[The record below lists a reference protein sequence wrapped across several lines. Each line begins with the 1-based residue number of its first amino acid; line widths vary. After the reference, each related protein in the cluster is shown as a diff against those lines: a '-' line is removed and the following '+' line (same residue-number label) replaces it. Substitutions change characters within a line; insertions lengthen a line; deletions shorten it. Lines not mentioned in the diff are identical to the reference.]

1 MSANSNQNNEAAM
14 QELRKLLFEKES
26 VRLDE
31 LELLL
36 RDQKLHAQ
44 EVAKVLAEAVKIRNQ
59 KDDELGKS
67 LAPTIEKSIKES
79 IAKDPKSLSDALF
92 PVMGPAIRKSINNSI
107 AEMLQSL
114 NQTLENS
121 FSVQGMKWRFEAM
134 RTSKS
139 FAEVVMLNTLVY
151 RVEQVFLI
159 HKETGLLL
167 HHLSFD
173 PALNE
178 DADVVSSMLTAVQDF
193 IQDSFAGST
202 DQGIENLRM
211 GDLEVIIETG
221 PDVVLA
227 VVCRGTT
234 PRSFNEKIQ
243 ETVENIQQLYTVEF
257 KEFEGETEPFQSMN
271 EHLQPLLVS
280 DFKGNAESDKKG
292 SPIKAIIAVV
302 LLVFIIIG
310 WWAFGEIE
318 DNQKQDQWHNYLQK
332 IHNEP
337 GIIITNIQQLDGK
350 SIISGLRDPLS
361 TDPYTLLSGFG
372 LDGSN
377 VIFHMQPYHALQEPL
392 VLKRVAQLILPPKSI
407 QITMNNG
414 TLTISGVASE
424 IWLSQAE
431 QAALYIAG
439 VDNIDSSQ
447 VSILTSVF
455 KDFPHDRPIKLDALP
470 SKPKKAI
477 IRNKKPQKHVVTDEA
492 ILKRIIALLKP
503 PATVQLVYSKGTLY
517 VSGKA
522 SESWIEFAKNNFSR
536 VEEVDS
542 FHTSNL
548 SSKGMQ

>member
-1 MSANSNQNNEAAM
+1 VNKPPQNETAM

-26 VRLDE
+26 LRLDE
-31 LELLL
+31 LEKLLL
-36 RDQKLHAQ
+36 DQELHAQ
-44 EVAKVLAEAVKIRNQ
+44 EVAKVLAEAVKIRNL
-59 KDDELGKS
+59 KDDALGKS

-121 FSVQGMKWRFEAM
+121 FSAQGLKWRMEAL
-134 RTSKS
+134 RTGKT

-173 PALNE
+173 PSLNE
-178 DADVVSSMLTAVQDF
+178 DADIISSMLTAVQDF
-193 IQDSFAGST
+193 IQDSFSGST

-211 GDLEVIIETG
+211 GDLEVVIETS

-227 VVCRGTT
+227 VVCRGNT

-243 ETVENIQQLYTVEF
+243 TTIEDIQQLHAADF
-257 KEFEGETEPFQSMN
+257 KSFEGDTEPFFGIDKQ
-271 EHLQPLLVS
+271 LQPLLVS
-280 DFKGNAESDKKG
+280 DYKENQNKKAEKK
-292 SPIKAIIAVV
+292 SPIKAIIAVLVIV
-302 LLVFIIIG
+302 LIIVG
-310 WWAFGEIE
+310 WWGSGKIETSQAQNNWNNYILEI
-318 DNQKQDQWHNYLQK
+318 QS
-332 IHNEP
+332 EP
-337 GIIITNIQQLDGK
+337 GIIVTNIQEIEGK
-350 SIISGLRDPLS
+350 HIISGLRDPLS
-361 TDPYTLLSGFG
+361 IDPYTLLSAFD
-372 LDGSN
+372 LDNSQ
-377 VIFHMQPYHALQEPL
+377 VQFQMQPYHALQESL

-407 QITMNNG
+407 QITMKDG
-414 TLTISGVASE
+414 TLTIEGVASE

-439 VDNIDSSQ
+439 VDNINSSQ

-455 KDFPHDRPIKLDALP
+455 NDLPQNDPIKLDSLP
-470 SKPKKAI
+470 SKPKKTI
-477 IRNKKPQKHVVTDEA
+477 IRNKTPQKHVATDEA

-503 PATVQLVYSKGTLY
+503 PSTVQIVYSKGTLY

-542 FHTSNL
+542 FYTSNL
-548 SSKGMQ
+548 TSKDTQ